1 MRVLE
6 HGDGRYR
13 DAQQVY
19 AAAIERDTTS
29 GRELCRQATA
39 GRTGI
44 QRAPSA
50 PSLPGLTRA
59 AFAKYG
65 FSAASLLT
73 DWAAIVGADVAKYT
87 EPERLKWPRQ
97 PGIYDETGAEERG
110 RPGATLILRVDPG
123 AGARRA
129 IPGAPAHRAH
139 QRLLRLPGRGRAAAR
154 AGADWRR
161 RGPSCRTQRG
171 HRLRANPRPWNLPA
185 IADARLRAALEHMAH
200 AIVMRKAG

>member
-13 DAQQVY
+13 DAQQGC
-19 AAAIERDTTS
+19 AAAIERDATT

-39 GRTGI
+39 RRTGI
-44 QRAPSA
+44 ARSVG
-50 PSLPGLTRA
+50 SFIPGLTRA

-123 AGARRA
+123 RA
-129 IPGAPAHRAH
+129 LDVQYRGRQLIERINAYFGYRAVAE
-139 QRLLRLPGRGRAAAR
+139 LRLVQTPMAV
-154 AGADWRR
+154 
-161 RGPSCRTQRG
+161 PRTVAPDATRPP
-171 HRLRANPRPWNLPA
+171 APRKPAPVELAA
-185 IADARLRAALEHMAH
+185 IADTRLRAALEHMAH
-200 AIVMRKAG
+200 GIVMRKAG

>member
-1 MRVLE
+1 M
-6 HGDGRYR
+6 GTD
-13 DAQQVY
+13 
-19 AAAIERDTTS
+19 DTAMSNKFTPQPS
-29 GRELCRQATA
+29 SVTPRQGVSFADKPRR
-39 GRTGI
+39 GG
-44 QRAPSA
+44 PGSA
-50 PSLPGLTRA
+50 RSVGSFVPGLTRA

-123 AGARRA
+123 RALDVQYRGRQLIERINAYFGYRAVAELRLVQAPLAARQILVPDATRPSA
-129 IPGAPAHRAH
+129 PREPAHVE
-139 QRLLRLPGRGRAAAR
+139 LG
-154 AGADWRR
+154 
-161 RGPSCRTQRG
+161 
-171 HRLRANPRPWNLPA
+171 A
-185 IADARLRAALEHMAH
+185 IADVRLRAALEHMAH